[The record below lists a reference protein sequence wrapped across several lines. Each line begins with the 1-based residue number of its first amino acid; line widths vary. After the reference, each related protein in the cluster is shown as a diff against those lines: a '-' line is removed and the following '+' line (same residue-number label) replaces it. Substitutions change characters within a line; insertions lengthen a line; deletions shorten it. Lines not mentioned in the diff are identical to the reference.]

1 MLLGVKNM
9 FYLVLGFCVV
19 WVCHFAYLFVID
31 RQAKQLQRRLD
42 ARVNAAPGGA

>member
-1 MLLGVKNM
+1 M

-31 RQAKQLQRRLD
+31 RQARQLRRRLD
-42 ARVNAAPGGA
+42 ARASAVSDGA